1 MRLALTNYTG
11 IIFLSSTSGQEQ
23 MARGVKRRGSSGA
36 LRSNTAPQTPDPS
49 DAPTVKKLKGHQTSS
64 ELNLSP
70 GDACS
75 VVDLVEDV
83 VQDDAGKNDCEPEP
97 DLLECLHHVYASI
110 STCLSSQIML
120 ESDAEAD
127 KGVFA
132 LLGNGKNP
140 AKTGAVEVRAS
151 GYDPAMKRPQDL
163 TSGRKSGDGCLALPR
178 GDARGTSPQHK
189 DQVCFFEFELKG
201 GLEMR
206 MTSYSLR
213 NGSKDYGTYP
223 TSWVLQQADA
233 HGNWKTIAQEHDDQ
247 RLNGNRQTLQ
257 RYDVAGEASDQA
269 FSSTFRIKSTGPRHE
284 RHPLWLLSVEFFG
297 VLRRK
302 RQSSAACAS
311 SSEAKHV
318 KESPCR
324 REEMEVEER
333 RFRYVHTTNCVLI
346 LLYILLNM
354 CPHTIIGGGG
364 RE

>member
-23 MARGVKRRGSSGA
+23 MARGVKRRDSSGA
-36 LRSNTAPQTPDPS
+36 LRSNTAPQTLDPA

-70 GDACS
+70 VDARS

-151 GYDPAMKRPQDL
+151 AYDPSMKRPQDL

-189 DQVCFFEFELKG
+189 DQVCFFDFELKG

-257 RYDVAGEASDQA
+257 RYDVAGEVFDQA

-324 REEMEVEER
+324 REEMEVGER
-333 RFRYVHTTNCVLI
+333 RFRYVHTTKCVLI

-354 CPHTIIGGGG
+354 CPRTTIGGGG